1 MIVVAFNMR
10 KQFERRV
17 PVDVVC
23 RAGRK
28 EEGIETGLTE
38 MKKQQRRRPPP
49 PPRWQTGDKR

>member
-1 MIVVAFNMR
+1 MVAFNVR

-23 RAGRK
+23 GAGRK